1 MWKIGTFA
9 IISSRTSALQ
19 NNTLLLNICGGSSMC
34 MRGGIMSC
42 REWLRRAFTCSM
54 GWVLEILR
62 MPSEFLESSS
72 APQHAPQKAHR
83 EGRSLRPGQF

>member
-42 REWLRRAFTCSM
+42 REWLRRALTCST
-54 GWVLEILR
+54 GWALAILR

-72 APQHAPQKAHR
+72 APPHAPQKVHK
-83 EGRSLRPGQF
+83 EGRNLWSGES